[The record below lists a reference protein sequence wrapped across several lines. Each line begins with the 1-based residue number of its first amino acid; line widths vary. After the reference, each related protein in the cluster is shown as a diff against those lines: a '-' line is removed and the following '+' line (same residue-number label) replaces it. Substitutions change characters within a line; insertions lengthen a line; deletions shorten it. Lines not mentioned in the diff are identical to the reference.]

1 MARTDQSKEPQKQRP
16 GFAAGSEGWD
26 GTEDPTRPVASSDE
40 AMAASTEPT
49 EPGER
54 DKPTQ
59 SDYSL
64 SQASDSESEDG
75 RFSVAEEVNLDEQTN
90 EARRVG
96 LPPKQAGTKDVS
108 EAIGESLQRDEQSDE
123 GEDKAKLERA
133 VGRSVPPSA

>member
-1 MARTDQSKEPQKQRP
+1 MARTEQSKQAQEQRP

-40 AMAASTEPT
+40 AMAGQSAQST

-64 SQASDSESEDG
+64 SQAIDSEGDDG

-96 LPPKQAGTKDVS
+96 LPPQQAGNKDVS
-108 EAIGESLQRDEQSDE
+108 EALGESLKRDDQPD
-123 GEDKAKLERA
+123 EDKSKLERA
-133 VGRSVPPSA
+133 VKRAVPPSG